1 MQADVL
7 FYLLFPSIEVE
18 HSQRIRYRCW
28 EMVTMHESSI
38 TNILGREIVKGCER
52 RKTVKDGKKQCAG
65 RYERVSEGG
74 RWKDNV

>member
-18 HSQRIRYRCW
+18 HSQRIRHRCW

-52 RKTVKDGKKQCAG
+52 
-65 RYERVSEGG
+65 
-74 RWKDNV
+74 